1 MTPMELE
8 FKNLANVKAE
18 PSRFV
23 SANLQVVSMNIAKN
37 DDDGDQTWILSNVL
51 DQ

>member
-1 MTPMELE
+1 MELE

>member
-1 MTPMELE
+1 MMNRQVNK

-23 SANLQVVSMNIAKN
+23 SANLQVDFHDDNDPTADNV
-37 DDDGDQTWILSNVL
+37 DDDKAELT
-51 DQ
+51 